1 MDSFNLLK
9 ELTNLLEFSIWKCS
23 LFFFCAGYLK
33 LAVRFQQLFFGY
45 LAMQS
50 KIFFLLKHMC
60 HCQRLLK
67 LETNFSLLS
76 FGQKKGTEIL
86 RRAAKPTIYLL
97 FYVHCTRNLS
107 KIFSVVLTNEEVTVS
122 NKNPPSESSG
132 ATSPTSTLDP
142 AMFSSAM
149 TTIY

>member
-1 MDSFNLLK
+1 MIKNLIMDSFNLLK

-86 RRAAKPTIYLL
+86 RRATKPTIYLL

-107 KIFSVVLTNEEVTVS
+107 KIFSVVLTNEEVTWAIRTHLV
-122 NKNPPSESSG
+122 KVLEQPLLPL
-132 ATSPTSTLDP
+132 P
-142 AMFSSAM
+142 
-149 TTIY
+149 

>member
-23 LFFFCAGYLK
+23 LFFFCAWYLK

-76 FGQKKGTEIL
+76 LGQKNIL
-86 RRAAKPTIYLL
+86 FL
-97 FYVHCTRNLS
+97 FMSIALETLVRSSQLFWRKKWLRERNDN
-107 KIFSVVLTNEEVTVS
+107 TA
-122 NKNPPSESSG
+122 SESSG
-132 ATSPTSTLDP
+132 TTSPSSTLDL
-142 AMFSSAM
+142 AMVSSAM
-149 TTIY
+149 TNILKICFEFQ